1 MNYEVLHPILHPI
14 LGGVALF
21 SEAFLNY
28 PACRLRVL
36 RWMAALDNHVDDPA
50 ALLSIH
56 KGHVAVGSMFGRVAL
71 LHAVPSPII
80 IPGEPRMALHS
91 TICINLKDQ
100 KDAKVMP
107 SKTERVAS
115 IHLTSKQK
123 NWNLCIIS
131 HIFTL
136 YYAHFFYISTP
147 L

>member
-21 SEAFLNY
+21 AEAFLNY

-71 LHAVPSPII
+71 LHAVPMI
-80 IPGEPRMALHS
+80 IPGEPQMELHS
-91 TICINLKDQ
+91 TICIDLKDQ

-123 NWNLCIIS
+123 IR
-131 HIFTL
+131 IF
-136 YYAHFFYISTP
+136 A
-147 L
+147 